1 VSSVSL
7 ETKTHIYELVKAL
20 PEFADVDVTYG
31 VPKRFEKRWCAIG
44 RVRWDST
51 DWATN
56 RSREESFTVEGLISI
71 VQAAG
76 SPTSVEATAL
86 ALGGAIE
93 DAIKASPNL
102 GNPRI
107 ITSGFKPSNISSFP
121 NDTEGYEAQYEWMI
135 SVTARL

>member
-1 VSSVSL
+1 MSSAALDIKQHVYTL
-7 ETKTHIYELVKAL
+7 IREL

-31 VPKRFEKRWCAIG
+31 VPKRFDKRWCALG

-51 DWATN
+51 EWATN
-56 RSREESFTVEGLISI
+56 RSREEVFTLEGLINI

-76 SPTSVEATAL
+76 DATSCEATAL

-93 DAIKASPNL
+93 DAVKADPGL
-102 GNPRI
+102 GNPRVV
-107 ITSGFKPSNISSFP
+107 TSGFKPSNISSFP
-121 NDTEGYEAQYEWMI
+121 NDTEGYEAQYEWTI